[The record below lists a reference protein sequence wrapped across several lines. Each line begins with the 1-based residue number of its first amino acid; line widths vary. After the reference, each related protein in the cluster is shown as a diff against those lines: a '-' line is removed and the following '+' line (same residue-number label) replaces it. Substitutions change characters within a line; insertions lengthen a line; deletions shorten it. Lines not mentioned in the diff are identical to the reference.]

1 MTRRILWGIGS
12 GRAFRVHWTLQEL
25 GLEYETK
32 PVRTRTPAMDMD
44 EFREVSPRK
53 KIPVFEDGSLKLFE
67 SCAIANYL
75 ARTYGEGEAALL
87 PTEPGE
93 RARCDEWCYFTAM
106 ELDATSLYVIRRHG
120 DLPETYGEAPV
131 AVECA
136 GEYFARQIAVPEA
149 ELVDGRPFLLGD
161 RLTVADIVL
170 TPCLNWAIRYDQPV
184 PDRLL
189 AYRDRM
195 AARPAYQTAF
205 AICYP

>member
-32 PVRTRTPAMDMD
+32 PVRTRTPAMDTD

-67 SCAIANYL
+67 SCAISNYL
-75 ARTYGEGEAALL
+75 ARTYGEGDATLL
-87 PTEPGE
+87 PSDPGE

-149 ELVDGRPFLLGD
+149 ELADGRPFLLGD

-189 AYRDRM
+189 ADRDRM

>member
-1 MTRRILWGIGS
+1 MTRRVLWGIGS

-32 PVRTRTPAMDMD
+32 PVRTRTPAMDTD

-75 ARTYGEGEAALL
+75 ARIYGEGEAALL
-87 PTEPGE
+87 PSDPGE

-120 DLPETYGEAPV
+120 DLPETYGDAPI
-131 AVECA
+131 AVESA

-149 ELVDGRPFLLGD
+149 ELADGRLFLLGD

-170 TPCLNWAIRYDQPV
+170 TPCLNWAIRYEQSV

-195 AARPAYQTAF
+195 AARSAYQTAF

>member
-32 PVRTRTPAMDMD
+32 PVRTRTPAMDMN

-87 PTEPGE
+87 PSDSGE

-149 ELVDGRPFLLGD
+149 ELADGRPFLLGD

-195 AARPAYQTAF
+195 AARSAYQIAF

>member
-44 EFREVSPRK
+44 EFRKVSPRK

-75 ARTYGEGEAALL
+75 ARTYGEREAALL
-87 PTEPGE
+87 PSDSGE

-149 ELVDGRPFLLGD
+149 ELADGRSFLLGD

-170 TPCLNWAIRYDQPV
+170 TPCLNWAIRYEQSV
-184 PDRLL
+184 PARLL

-195 AARPAYQTAF
+195 AARSAYQMAF

>member
-1 MTRRILWGIGS
+1 
-12 GRAFRVHWTLQEL
+12 
-25 GLEYETK
+25 
-32 PVRTRTPAMDMD
+32 MDTD

-75 ARTYGEGEAALL
+75 ARIYGEGEAALL
-87 PTEPGE
+87 PSDPGE

-120 DLPETYGEAPV
+120 DLKETYGEAPV

-136 GEYFARQIAVPEA
+136 GEYFSRQIAVPEA
-149 ELVDGRPFLLGD
+149 ELADGRPFLLGD

-170 TPCLNWAIRYDQPV
+170 TPCLNWATRYDQPV

-189 AYRDRM
+189 NYRDRM
-195 AARPAYQTAF
+195 ATRPAYQTAF

>member
-44 EFREVSPRK
+44 EFRKVSPRK

-87 PTEPGE
+87 PSDSGE

-120 DLPETYGEAPV
+120 DLKETYGEAPV

-149 ELVDGRPFLLGD
+149 ELADGRTFLLGD

-189 AYRDRM
+189 AYRDRIS
-195 AARPAYQTAF
+195 ARPAYQTAF

>member
-44 EFREVSPRK
+44 EFRKVSPRK

-87 PTEPGE
+87 PSDYGE

-120 DLPETYGEAPV
+120 DLRETYGEAPV

-149 ELVDGRPFLLGD
+149 ELADGRPFLLGD

-195 AARPAYQTAF
+195 SARPAYQTAF